1 MLQLNHVR
9 KSFGRI
15 MAVDGLTLHVRPG
28 EVLGLLGPNGAG
40 KTTTICMA
48 VGLLRPDAGEVA
60 LVTPDG
66 RRHAPA
72 DPHVRALIGL
82 APQSLA
88 LYDELTARENLAFFG
103 RLQGLSGRRLKD
115 RIEAVLGLT
124 GLSDRGNGRA
134 RTYSGGMKR
143 RLNLAAA
150 IIHEP
155 SLVLMDEPTA
165 GVDPQSRI
173 ALFDIVRTLR
183 DQGRTVVYSTHYMEE
198 AEKLCDRVA
207 IIDHGRLM
215 ALDTVPAL
223 IRDYGGHS
231 VLRLMRGGREEIIE
245 AADPVAALAEAL
257 RADSNGNSTA
267 GPVESATIDR
277 PTLENVF
284 LRLTGRTL
292 RD

>member
-1 MLQLNHVR
+1 MLQLTQVR
-9 KSFGRI
+9 KAFGRI
-15 MAVDGLTLHVRPG
+15 TAVDGLTLHVQPG

-40 KTTTICMA
+40 KTTSISMA
-48 VGLLRPDAGEVA
+48 VGLLSPDAGEVA

-66 RRHAPA
+66 RRHAPS
-72 DPHVRALIGL
+72 DPHVRAMIGL

-88 LYDELTARENLAFFG
+88 LYDELTARENLAFLG
-103 RLQGLSGRRLKD
+103 RLQGLSGQRLKD
-115 RIEAVLGLT
+115 RVEAVLGLT
-124 GLSDRGNGRA
+124 GLSDRGDGRA

-155 SLVLMDEPTA
+155 GLVLMDEPTA

-173 ALFDIVRTLR
+173 ALFDIVRALR

-207 IIDHGRLM
+207 IMDHGRLM

-223 IRDYGGHS
+223 IRDHGGHS
-231 VLRLMRGGREEIIE
+231 VLRLVRNGREEVIQ
-245 AADPVAALAEAL
+245 AADPIAVLSEAL
-257 RADSNGNSTA
+257 RANSNGNASP

-277 PTLENVF
+277 PTLESVF